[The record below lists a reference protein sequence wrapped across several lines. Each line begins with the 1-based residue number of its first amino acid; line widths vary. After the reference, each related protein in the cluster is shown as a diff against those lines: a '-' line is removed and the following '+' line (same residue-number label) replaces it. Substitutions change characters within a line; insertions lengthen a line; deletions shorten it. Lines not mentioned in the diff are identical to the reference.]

1 MRFVLTLASLLTVTL
16 LIFNGYAN
24 GSASNNG
31 RLFEEER
38 LDSVTRAS
46 NVNLIIEE
54 TASIHRNALEKQ
66 IQ

>member
-24 GSASNNG
+24 SSEGNNG
-31 RLFEEER
+31 DLFDGER
-38 LDSVTRAS
+38 LDPVTRAS

-54 TASIHRNALEKQ
+54 TASIRRNALEKQ

>member
-16 LIFNGYAN
+16 LIFNGFAN
-24 GSASNNG
+24 GSEGNNG
-31 RLFEEER
+31 GLFDGER
-38 LDSVTRAS
+38 LDPVTRAS

-54 TASIHRNALEKQ
+54 TASIRRNALEKQ

>member
-24 GSASNNG
+24 GSDSNNG
-31 RLFEEER
+31 GLFEGER
-38 LDSVTRAS
+38 LDPVTRAS

>member
-24 GSASNNG
+24 DSESNNA

-38 LDSVTRAS
+38 LDPVTRAS

-54 TASIHRNALEKQ
+54 TASIHRNALEK
-66 IQ
+66 

>member
-24 GSASNNG
+24 SSESSNG

-38 LDSVTRAS
+38 LDLVTRAS

-54 TASIHRNALEKQ
+54 TASIHRNALEK
-66 IQ
+66 

>member
-16 LIFNGYAN
+16 LIFNGYTN
-24 GSASNNG
+24 DSGSNNSG
-31 RLFEEER
+31 LFEGER
-38 LDSVTRAS
+38 LDPVTRAS

-54 TASIHRNALEKQ
+54 TAAIQRKALEKQ